1 MTMALH
7 ILLVDDRPDS
17 VLFLAEF
24 LLARSHR
31 VETSNNGAEA
41 LEAIVRRTRSG
52 DAYDLLISDVTMP
65 GMDGLTLVRELRRR
79 QLLIPTALYTGFS
92 AVNPNLHQQA
102 TQLECLAVME
112 KPLELR
118 RIERLVEE
126 VIARRTGTARRQLTA
141 RSTRDDN
148 QPFFGTSRV
157 IVKPGGRRPDAGTG
171 ESRTGALERKS
182 DLHPVVREPAPPSL
196 ELPSTPAATGQT
208 GAFTAQ
214 LGRRTGSTQAAAQI
228 PGTDPFTAPGSHRIQ
243 AVPLPP
249 PPVLPP
255 LPPPPGAA
263 DNGNGNGNVS
273 RTRYP
278 TAITQAF
285 SQPQAEQPPT
295 TGLVRRQAGLF
306 THTGGHYSTLSSTR
320 IRRGVGGASPLTPP
334 HGHTEQPPPSAQP
347 LTSSSRAV
355 ACAHCRRVFVV
366 LVKPESFTAMCVN
379 CGKLNRID
387 PL

>member
-17 VLFLAEF
+17 VLFLGEF
-24 LLARSHR
+24 LLARGHR
-31 VETSNNGAEA
+31 VETSGNGAEA
-41 LEAIVRRTRSG
+41 LEAIIRRTRSG

-65 GMDGLTLVRELRRR
+65 GMDGLALVRELRRR

-92 AVNPNLHQQA
+92 AVNPNLQSQA

-126 VIARRTGTARRQLTA
+126 VIARRTGTARRQLTSRA
-141 RSTRDDN
+141 TRDDN

-157 IVKPGGRRPDAGTG
+157 IVKPGGLRPAAVS
-171 ESRTGALERKS
+171 EEPRTGALERKS
-182 DLHPVVREPAPPSL
+182 DLHPVVRQPAPPPL
-196 ELPSTPAATGQT
+196 EVPPAPAATGQT

-214 LGRRTGSTQAAAQI
+214 LGRRTGGTQAVPQL
-228 PGTDPFTAPGSHRIQ
+228 PGTDPFTAPGGHRIQ
-243 AVPLPP
+243 SIALPP
-249 PPVLPP
+249 PPELPP
-255 LPPPPGAA
+255 LPPPPGAPA
-263 DNGNGNGNVS
+263 PGS
-273 RTRYP
+273 AARSRYP
-278 TAITQAF
+278 TAITKAF
-285 SQPQAEQPPT
+285 ALQEAEPQQPT
-295 TGLVRRQAGLF
+295 TGVVRRQAGLF
-306 THTGGHYSTLSSTR
+306 THTGGYHSALSSTR
-320 IRRGVGGASPLTPP
+320 IRRGVAGTRPPTPQP
-334 HGHTEQPPPSAQP
+334 GQVEAPPPSAQP

-366 LVKPESFTAMCVN
+366 LVKQEGFTAMCVN

>member
-17 VLFLAEF
+17 VLFLGEF
-24 LLARSHR
+24 LLARGHR
-31 VETSNNGAEA
+31 VETSSNGAEA
-41 LEAIVRRTRSG
+41 LEAIIRRTRGG

-126 VIARRTGTARRQLTA
+126 VIARRTGTARRQLTSRA
-141 RSTRDDN
+141 TRDDN

-157 IVKPGGRRPDAGTG
+157 IVKPGGLRPDAAS
-171 ESRTGALERKS
+171 EEPRTGALERKS
-182 DLHPVVREPAPPSL
+182 DLHPVVREPAPPPL
-196 ELPSTPAATGQT
+196 ELPPAPAATGQT

-214 LGRRTGSTQAAAQI
+214 LGRRTGQTQAVAQI
-228 PGTDPFTAPGSHRIQ
+228 PGTDPFTAPGGHRVQ

-255 LPPPPGAA
+255 LPPPQVAPA
-263 DNGNGNGNVS
+263 DGGDA

-285 SQPQAEQPPT
+285 AQQEAEQPPT
-295 TGLVRRQAGLF
+295 TGVVRRQAGLF
-306 THTGGHYSTLSSTR
+306 THTGGYHTTLSSTR
-320 IRRGVGGASPLTPP
+320 IRRGVGGTRPLTPA
-334 HGHTEQPPPSAQP
+334 HGQVEQPPPSAQP

-355 ACAHCRRVFVV
+355 ACAHCQRVFVV
-366 LVKPESFTAMCVN
+366 LVKQESFTAMCVN